1 MAASKKDNVNAG
13 RVEYLGDDREGK
25 LAALNNAVAA
35 IEKNY
40 GKGSIMKLGDS
51 GANIDIEA
59 IPTGSISLDVLVVFQ
74 EDESSKFMDQNPVVR
89 QQ

>member
-40 GKGSIMKLGDS
+40 GKGSILRRF
-51 GANIDIEA
+51 
-59 IPTGSISLDVLVVFQ
+59 LRVL
-74 EDESSKFMDQNPVVR
+74 SALMWH
-89 QQ
+89 

>member
-1 MAASKKDNVNAG
+1 MAASKKENMNAG

-51 GANIDIEA
+51 SANIDI
-59 IPTGSISLDVLVVFQ
+59 
-74 EDESSKFMDQNPVVR
+74 
-89 QQ
+89 

>member
-40 GKGSIMKLGDS
+40 GKGSIL
-51 GANIDIEA
+51 
-59 IPTGSISLDVLVVFQ
+59 SLIHI
-74 EDESSKFMDQNPVVR
+74 
-89 QQ
+89 

>member
-51 GANIDIEA
+51 RCWWC
-59 IPTGSISLDVLVVFQ
+59 
-74 EDESSKFMDQNPVVR
+74 SKRTNHRNLWTRIQW
-89 QQ
+89 

>member
-1 MAASKKDNVNAG
+1 MAASKKENMNAG

-51 GANIDIEA
+51 SAKSMVRN
-59 IPTGSISLDVLVVFQ
+59 L
-74 EDESSKFMDQNPVVR
+74 VVR
-89 QQ
+89 QPLPFI

>member
-40 GKGSIMKLGDS
+40 GKGSIMCWWC
-51 GANIDIEA
+51 
-59 IPTGSISLDVLVVFQ
+59 
-74 EDESSKFMDQNPVVR
+74 SKRTNHRNLWTRIQW
-89 QQ
+89 

>member
-35 IEKNY
+35 NWRR
-40 GKGSIMKLGDS
+40 IM
-51 GANIDIEA
+51 
-59 IPTGSISLDVLVVFQ
+59 
-74 EDESSKFMDQNPVVR
+74 VR
-89 QQ
+89 RLS

>member
-35 IEKNY
+35 IEKTALPDLRWNRFY
-40 GKGSIMKLGDS
+40 Q
-51 GANIDIEA
+51 
-59 IPTGSISLDVLVVFQ
+59 P
-74 EDESSKFMDQNPVVR
+74 
-89 QQ
+89 

>member
-40 GKGSIMKLGDS
+40 GKDKSP
-51 GANIDIEA
+51 A
-59 IPTGSISLDVLVVFQ
+59 IPGPFKVPASSLVGSSIGWFS
-74 EDESSKFMDQNPVVR
+74 
-89 QQ
+89 

>member
-59 IPTGSISLDVLVVFQ
+59 IPRCWWC
-74 EDESSKFMDQNPVVR
+74 SKRTNHRNLWTRIQW
-89 QQ
+89 